1 MKKQMPL
8 ILLIIASFITSIF
21 GITWLRFDSL
31 TNTHIS
37 VEPILVTLVSVCIFV
52 WGLEYITKKK

>member
-1 MKKQMPL
+1 MKKQTPL

-37 VEPILVTLVSVCIFV
+37 VEPILVTLVSACIFV